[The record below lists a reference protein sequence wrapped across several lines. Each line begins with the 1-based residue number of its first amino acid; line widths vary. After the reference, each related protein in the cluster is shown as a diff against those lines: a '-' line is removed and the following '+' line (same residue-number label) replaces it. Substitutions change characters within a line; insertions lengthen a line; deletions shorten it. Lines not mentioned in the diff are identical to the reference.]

1 MTPRLVS
8 SSQLLRRLE
17 WRLEHEVETQLI
29 GEYFSVFRGRG
40 MEFDQVVKYE
50 FGDDIRDIDWNV
62 TARLGEPYRKKF
74 VEERELVVVL
84 VIEDSLSLQFGS
96 GARTKREA
104 LFELAALVMLLA
116 ALNRDSISVVH
127 AQPGGHRLH
136 DRVRGR
142 SAVFHAASELL
153 DTPPPDLTDTRPV
166 ETPWNL
172 ITTAAPNHSMLIV
185 LGDFPPRGVP
195 REWRQIVQR
204 YCPVGFRVEDPWERE
219 LPGKQPLT
227 VYDPTTHR
235 VVVIDPRSGVHRKAH
250 AEWQAQRDAA
260 FSHLIPRPKDRLTVT
275 PEESMVDAMVHFFH
289 AHMGTATQLSS

>member
-1 MTPRLVS
+1 MNPRLVS

-29 GEYFSVFRGRG
+29 GEYFSIFRGRG
-40 MEFDQVVKYE
+40 MEFDEVVKYQ

-104 LFELAALVMLLA
+104 LFELAALIMLLA
-116 ALNRDSISVVH
+116 SLNRDAISVAHV
-127 AQPGGHRLH
+127 QPGGYRIN

-142 SAVFHAASELL
+142 SAVFHTATELM
-153 DTPPPDLTDTRPV
+153 DRPAPDLTDTRQLA
-166 ETPWNL
+166 TPWDVL
-172 ITTAAPNHSMLIV
+172 ATCAPNHSMLVV
-185 LGDFPPRGVP
+185 LGDFPPREVP

-204 YCPVGFRVEDPWERE
+204 FCPVGFRVEDPWERE
-219 LPGKQPLT
+219 LPGKKPLT
-227 VYDPTTHR
+227 VYDPTTNR
-235 VVVIDPRSGVHRKAH
+235 VVVMDPRSNVHRHAH
-250 AEWQAQRDAA
+250 AEWMAQRDATFA
-260 FSHLIPRPKDRLTVT
+260 HMFPRSKDRLIIT
-275 PEESMVDAMVHFFH
+275 PDESIIDSMVHFFH
-289 AHMGTATQLSS
+289 AHMGTANQINT

>member
-96 GARTKREA
+96 GQRTKREA
-104 LFELAALVMLLA
+104 IFELAALVMLLA

-127 AQPGGHRLH
+127 SQPGGYRMH

-142 SAVFHAASELL
+142 SAVFHAATQLMDS
-153 DTPPPDLTDTRPV
+153 PAPDLTDTRPL

-172 ITTAAPNHSMLIV
+172 LTTASPNHSMMII
-185 LGDFPPRGVP
+185 LGDFPPRVVP
-195 REWRQIVQR
+195 KEWKQIVQR
-204 YCPVGFRVEDPWERE
+204 YVPVGFRVEDPWERE
-219 LPGKQPLT
+219 LPGDQPLT

-235 VVVIDPRSGVHRKAH
+235 VVVVDPRSKVHRHAH
-250 AEWQAQRDAA
+250 AEWREQRNAT
-260 FSHLIPRPKDRLTVT
+260 FSHLIPRPKDRLVVT
-275 PEESMVDAMVHFFH
+275 PDESMVDALVHFFH
-289 AHMGTATQLSS
+289 AHMGSAAQIR

>member
-29 GEYFSVFRGRG
+29 GDYFSVFRGRG

-74 VEERELVVVL
+74 VEERELVVML

-96 GARTKREA
+96 GQRTKREA

-116 ALNRDSISVVH
+116 SLNRDSISVIH
-127 AQPGGHRLH
+127 SSPGGYKMH

-142 SAVFHAASELL
+142 NAVFHAATQLL
-153 DTPPPDLTDTRPV
+153 DAKPPELTDTRPV
-166 ETPWNL
+166 ETPWDL
-172 ITTAAPNHSMLIV
+172 VIPAAPNHSMLIV
-185 LGDFPPRGVP
+185 LGDFPPREVP

-204 YCPVGFRVEDPWERE
+204 FIPVGFRVEDPWERE
-219 LPGKQPLT
+219 LPGKVPLT
-227 VYDPTTHR
+227 VYDPTTNR

-250 AEWQAQRDAA
+250 AEWVEKRNAS
-260 FSHLIPRPKDRLTVT
+260 FSHFVPRPKDRLTIT
-275 PEESMVDAMVHFFH
+275 PDESVVDALVHFFH
-289 AHMGTATQLSS
+289 AHMGTATQL